1 MNRLVA
7 AGSAVAAAALVSVPA
22 VLGLA
27 GNPSFSH
34 RIPVQVPSQVPDGL
48 RPSDLASLPARPTP
62 SPASTPTRHDEPGE
76 DHGSTTRHNEP
87 GDDHGSTTQHSES
100 GDDHGGGGGGKHG
113 GRDG

>member
-7 AGSAVAAAALVSVPA
+7 AGSAVAAAALVSLPA

-48 RPSDLASLPARPTP
+48 RPSDLASPPARPTP
-62 SPASTPTRHDEPGE
+62 SPASTPTRHNEPGD

-87 GDDHGSTTQHSES
+87 GDDHG
-100 GDDHGGGGGGKHG
+100 GGG
-113 GRDG
+113 